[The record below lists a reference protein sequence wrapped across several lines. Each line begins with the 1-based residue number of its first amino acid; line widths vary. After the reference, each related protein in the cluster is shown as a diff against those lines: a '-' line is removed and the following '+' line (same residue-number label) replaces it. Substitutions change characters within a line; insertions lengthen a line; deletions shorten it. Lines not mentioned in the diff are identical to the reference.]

1 MSLSNRSQV
10 LLDYQSPL
18 QNLPQKTNMKNYQA
32 GDIKTM
38 LDSAKSAQIVIPQTS
53 IDSIGAGLALA
64 LGLKK
69 KGLDVSVF
77 TTSPTDNNYSKLSG
91 LELLTTELKKNDL
104 TITIEHPV
112 DQIERVSYND
122 DGGKLNL
129 IVQTK
134 TTSPQIQNDKIFI
147 NNGGVMA
154 DISFILGDDSTLG
167 TNADIVS
174 KGNWVVISDKQ
185 INPAWAKAVIVD
197 PSAPFSEIF
206 SFLLPMIGLEIDM
219 DMGKNLLIGLR
230 VATQSFSV
238 NVSPESFEAGAL
250 CLKATQPVPGQPD
263 PLASTPLSAV
273 ENKSIPG
280 TNQPNPVSSV

>member
-53 IDSIGAGLALA
+53 IDSVGAGLALA

-250 CLKATQPVPGQPD
+250 CLKATQPVPGQSD

>member
-273 ENKSIPG
+273 ENKSIPA

>member
-1 MSLSNRSQV
+1 MSLTNRSQV
-10 LLDYQSPL
+10 LLGYQSPL

-38 LDSAKSAQIVIPQTS
+38 LDSAKSAQVVIPQTS
-53 IDSIGAGLALA
+53 IDSVGAGLALA

-91 LELLTTELKKNDL
+91 LDLLTTELKKNDL

-147 NNGGVMA
+147 NNGGVIA

-167 TNADIVS
+167 VNADIVN

-185 INPAWAKAVIVD
+185 VSPTWAKATIVD

-250 CLKATQPVPGQPD
+250 CLKATQPAPGQPD
-263 PLASTPLSAV
+263 PLASTPISAV
-273 ENKSIPG
+273 ENKSVPG